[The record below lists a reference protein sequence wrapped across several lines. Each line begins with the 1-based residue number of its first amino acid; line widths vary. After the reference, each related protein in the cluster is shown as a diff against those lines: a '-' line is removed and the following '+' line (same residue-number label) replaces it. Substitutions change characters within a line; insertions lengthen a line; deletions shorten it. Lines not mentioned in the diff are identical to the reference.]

1 VVNRSACGV
10 HPGAHPPRL
19 STAAARPAPELHG
32 GEPPAAASLAEH
44 LYLTRRCKGAALVG
58 TLTLMSAYQTLV
70 VGTDGSDTSLRAVDR
85 AAAFAAQNNAKLIIA
100 MAHLS
105 YVEKGD
111 KGGWGR
117 PARPDRVIDGRAEVA
132 LGGEGDYKVHGMSA
146 IYAVLREARDR
157 ARAAG
162 AKDIEARPIRGDPVH
177 ALLRLAKEV
186 KADLLV
192 VGNVGLST
200 RSDKWL
206 GSVPGNISRRA
217 KTDVLIVHTTD

>member
-1 VVNRSACGV
+1 
-10 HPGAHPPRL
+10 
-19 STAAARPAPELHG
+19 
-32 GEPPAAASLAEH
+32 
-44 LYLTRRCKGAALVG
+44 
-58 TLTLMSAYQTLV
+58 MSAYQTLV
-70 VGTDGSDTSLRAVDR
+70 VGTDGSDTSLRAVDH
-85 AAAFAAQNNAKLIIA
+85 AAAFAAENNAKLIIA

-105 YVEKGD
+105 YVEKGE

-132 LGGEGDYKVHGMSA
+132 LGSEGDYKLHGRAA
-146 IYAVLREARDR
+146 IYAILREASGR

-162 AKDIEARPIRGDPVH
+162 AKNIEARPIRGDPVR

-206 GSVPGNISRRA
+206 GSVPGNVLRRA
-217 KTDVLIVHTTD
+217 KADVLLVHTTD

>member
-1 VVNRSACGV
+1 
-10 HPGAHPPRL
+10 
-19 STAAARPAPELHG
+19 
-32 GEPPAAASLAEH
+32 
-44 LYLTRRCKGAALVG
+44 
-58 TLTLMSAYQTLV
+58 MSAYQTLV
-70 VGTDGSDTSLRAVDR
+70 VGTDGSDTSLHAVEH
-85 AAAFAAQNNAKLIIA
+85 AAWFAAENNAKLIIA

-105 YVEKGD
+105 YMEKGE

-132 LGGEGDYKVHGMSA
+132 LRGEGDYKVHGMA
-146 IYAVLREARDR
+146 PIYAILREAGDR

-192 VGNVGLST
+192 VGNVGLDT
-200 RSDKWL
+200 RTDKWL
-206 GSVPGNISRRA
+206 GSVPGNVLRRA
-217 KTDVLIVHTTD
+217 KTDVLLIHTTD

>member
-1 VVNRSACGV
+1 
-10 HPGAHPPRL
+10 
-19 STAAARPAPELHG
+19 
-32 GEPPAAASLAEH
+32 
-44 LYLTRRCKGAALVG
+44 
-58 TLTLMSAYQTLV
+58 MSAYQTLV
-70 VGTDGSDTSLRAVDR
+70 VGTDGSDTSLRAVDH
-85 AAAFAAQNNAKLIIA
+85 AAAFAAENNAKLIIA

-105 YVEKGD
+105 YVEKGE
-111 KGGWGR
+111 KGGWGG

-132 LGGEGDYKVHGMSA
+132 LGSEGDYKMHGRAA
-146 IYAVLREARDR
+146 IYAILREASGR

-162 AKDIEARPIRGDPVH
+162 AKNIEARPIRGDPVR

-206 GSVPGNISRRA
+206 GSVPGNVLRRA
-217 KTDVLIVHTTD
+217 KADVLLVHTTD

>member
-1 VVNRSACGV
+1 MG
-10 HPGAHPPRL
+10 
-19 STAAARPAPELHG
+19 
-32 GEPPAAASLAEH
+32 
-44 LYLTRRCKGAALVG
+44 LYTGRA
-58 TLTLMSAYQTLV
+58 MSAYQTLV
-70 VGTDGSDTSLRAVDR
+70 VGTDGSDTSLRAVDH
-85 AAAFAAQNNAKLIIA
+85 AAAVAAENNAKLIIA

-105 YVEKGD
+105 SVD

-132 LGGEGDYKVHGMSA
+132 LGGEGDYRVHGMA
-146 IYAVLREARDR
+146 PIYAILREARDR
-157 ARAAG
+157 AGAAG

-192 VGNVGLST
+192 VGNVGLDT

-206 GSVPGNISRRA
+206 GSVPGNALRRA
-217 KTDVLIVHTTD
+217 KTDVLLVHTTD

>member
-1 VVNRSACGV
+1 
-10 HPGAHPPRL
+10 
-19 STAAARPAPELHG
+19 
-32 GEPPAAASLAEH
+32 
-44 LYLTRRCKGAALVG
+44 
-58 TLTLMSAYQTLV
+58 MSAYQTLV
-70 VGTDGSDTSLRAVDR
+70 VGTDGSDTSLRAVDH
-85 AAAFAAQNNAKLIIA
+85 AAAFAAENNAKLVIA
-100 MAHLS
+100 MAYLS
-105 YVEKGD
+105 YLEKGD

-132 LGGEGDYKVHGMSA
+132 LGSEGDYKLHGRAA
-146 IYAVLREARDR
+146 IYAILREASGR

-162 AKDIEARPIRGDPVH
+162 AKNIEARPIRGDPVR

-206 GSVPGNISRRA
+206 GSVPGNVLRRA
-217 KTDVLIVHTTD
+217 KTDVLLVHTTD